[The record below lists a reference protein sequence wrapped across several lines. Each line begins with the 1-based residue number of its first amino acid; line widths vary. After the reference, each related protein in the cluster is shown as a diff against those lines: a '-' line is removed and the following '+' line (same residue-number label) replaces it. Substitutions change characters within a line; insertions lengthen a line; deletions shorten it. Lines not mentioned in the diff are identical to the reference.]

1 MTRAY
6 SAQFKSTLAAVSPQ
20 EAPLIL
26 LEISHPS
33 LSVPVRVVNDMQDLI
48 SNGNAFIACPFRCVL
63 PDDYEGQLPKAKL
76 AVDNVGRDLMYW
88 IETSSGGQG
97 SSVRFMQIM
106 RSNPDLIEWE
116 ITMNLYNV
124 NVTMQEISAE
134 LGFQNLFAK
143 PAIAMQYRPDN
154 SMGLF

>member
-6 SAQFKSTLAAVSPQ
+6 SAEFKSTLASVSAP

-33 LSVPVRVVNDMQDLI
+33 LTSPIRVVNDMQDI
-48 SNGNAFIACPFRCVL
+48 DSNGNLFVACPFRCVL
-63 PDDYEGQLPKAKL
+63 PDDYEGQMPKARL
-76 AVDNVGRDLMYW
+76 SVDNVGRELMYW

-97 SSVRFMQIM
+97 SLVRFMQIM
-106 RSNPDLIEWE
+106 RSRPDLIEWE

-124 NVTMQEISAE
+124 SVTMQEISAE
-134 LGFQNLFAK
+134 LGFENLFAK
-143 PAIAMQYRPDN
+143 PAISMQYRPDN
-154 SMGLF
+154 SIGIF